1 MLYKDENGKTYIAY
15 FKSEMTKDKA
25 LTIANYHFK
34 VRKDELKVI
43 NGKLNV
49 DGMLEIG
56 GRGDMW
62 VVFRKV
68 GA

>member
-15 FKSEMTKDKA
+15 LKSELTKDEA

-43 NGKLNV
+43 NGKLNA

-56 GRGDMW
+56 GRGNMW

>member
-1 MLYKDENGKTYIAY
+1 MLFKDENGKTYIAY
-15 FKSEMTKDKA
+15 FKSELTKDEV

-43 NGKLNV
+43 NGKLNE